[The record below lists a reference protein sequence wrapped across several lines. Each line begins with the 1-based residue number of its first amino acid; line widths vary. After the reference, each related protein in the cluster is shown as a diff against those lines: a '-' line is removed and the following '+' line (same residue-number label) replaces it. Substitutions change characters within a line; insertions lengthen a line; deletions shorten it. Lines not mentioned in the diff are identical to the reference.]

1 VTSVVSVVLVEDN
14 EDVAQALQ
22 RVLQREGYAVTHAA
36 TGQDGIDAIL
46 GEQPDVVVLDL
57 TLPDIDGLDVCQ
69 RVREDGFE
77 GGILMVTARSDE
89 LDRVLGLDYG
99 ADDYLA
105 KPYGLAE
112 MQARVRALARRA
124 ARQGGAGIATPAGR
138 DSAGVPDAAA
148 PASAPTTGGGAP
160 PGSPAEAGAL
170 DVDTRSRRVRV
181 GGEEIALTPKEFD
194 LLALLHA
201 MAGAV
206 LTREDLMSQVWDE
219 HWFGS
224 TKTLDVTIGRLR
236 QKLQQAGANAEVV
249 TVRGVGFRLETG

>member
-1 VTSVVSVVLVEDN
+1 MIEDN

-22 RVLQREGYAVTHAA
+22 RVLQREGYDVSHYA
-36 TGQDGIDAIL
+36 TGREGADAIL
-46 GEQPDVVVLDL
+46 RDRPDVVVLDL

-69 RVREDGFE
+69 EVREAGYD

-124 ARQGGAGIATPAGR
+124 TRAVGSTAASVPAAGPTA
-138 DSAGVPDAAA
+138 SAA
-148 PASAPTTGGGAP
+148 PAEGSTHP
-160 PGSPAEAGAL
+160 PGTPDLQLDTHTRRVTVAGADL
-170 DVDTRSRRVRV
+170 
-181 GGEEIALTPKEFD
+181 ALTAKEFD
-194 LLALLHA
+194 LLAILHG
-201 MAGAV
+201 AGGGV
-206 LTREDLMSQVWDE
+206 VTREDLMAQVWDE

-236 QKLQQAGANAEVV
+236 QKLQGAGSRAEIV
-249 TVRGVGFRLETG
+249 TVRGVGFRLDTG